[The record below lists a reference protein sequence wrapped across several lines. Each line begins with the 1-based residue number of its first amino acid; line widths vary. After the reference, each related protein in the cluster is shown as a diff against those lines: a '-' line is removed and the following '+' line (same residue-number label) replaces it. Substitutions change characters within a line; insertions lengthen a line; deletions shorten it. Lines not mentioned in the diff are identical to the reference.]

1 MGLLHIAEMPEYVAL
16 LHRDAAEVRQ
26 LLKDLLINVTSFF
39 RDAEAFDEVRE
50 KALAPLIQ
58 APAPPARRR
67 TPSTCPR
74 EWPRWPPSP
83 TSPSANAGK
92 NEAIPEEK
100 RNDTGGF
107 VSLHSPLR
115 PVFLRR
121 SLGDYR
127 PGCAAGLVV
136 VDSPTLKT

>member
-58 APAPPARRR
+58 ARSGSEPVRVPACATGEEAYPLDMPEGMATLATITDITERKRR
-67 TPSTCPR
+67 
-74 EWPRWPPSP
+74 
-83 TSPSANAGK
+83 
-92 NEAIPEEK
+92 EE
-100 RNDTGGF
+100 
-107 VSLHSPLR
+107 
-115 PVFLRR
+115 
-121 SLGDYR
+121 
-127 PGCAAGLVV
+127 
-136 VDSPTLKT
+136 